1 MDFTNAPGFRVFW
14 YTVMV
19 IVWRGLMKALIKSA
33 MNSLKRTGGKL
44 SSVFDEVIVGIIVS
58 VGFIIVAMQS
68 PSTIISWLSN
78 ILKWV
83 WNLLL
88 SLLRFVG
95 LPV

>member
-1 MDFTNAPGFRVFW
+1 MDFTNAPGFRTFW

-19 IVWRGLMKALIKSA
+19 IIWIVIMVGLIKSA

-44 SSVFDEVIVGIIVS
+44 KSVFDEVIVGIIIS
-58 VGFIIVAMQS
+58 VAFVLIALQN
-68 PSTIISWLSN
+68 PSTIISWIGN